1 MRRTSRPPRG
11 CATTPSS
18 PFCWRSRRPAKSSDD
33 RPHLAVPP
41 SYCCCRLPPINTSD
55 GKLHEIDITFVRQF
69 VGPSPAPF
77 WQRGRR
83 NTHNGTTRG
92 GASDWQLAEQGTP
105 TPRGFRLS
113 RGSHCFSSRRSRL
126 SSTPVG
132 RSSRRPAA
140 AVIGDLGEAAR
151 APRVC
156 VRIEIKVNRHSYS
169 HSRAR
174 LAATSETAKIAWKL

>member
-18 PFCWRSRRPAKSSDD
+18 SCCWRSRRPAKSSDD

-69 VGPSPAPF
+69 VGPSPA
-77 WQRGRR
+77 RLLAAGRR

-113 RGSHCFSSRRSRL
+113 RGQPLLFKPAKSSLQHTHRSLHLGWFHCECFGGRL
-126 SSTPVG
+126 
-132 RSSRRPAA
+132 
-140 AVIGDLGEAAR
+140 
-151 APRVC
+151 
-156 VRIEIKVNRHSYS
+156 
-169 HSRAR
+169 
-174 LAATSETAKIAWKL
+174 